1 VPAHHEHKEN
11 YDMPALRK
19 LLFMLAAFAAV
30 AFVSTPARADTIVF
44 TSRAAFTAATTGL
57 TTIDFEGIAPANSV
71 ANFTSPLT
79 IAGATFSGS
88 PTGQVSVV
96 DSGFFAPLFQFN
108 SGASLSG
115 FTFVD
120 VTLPAGTTA
129 IGTDLMST
137 NPSGLPFQ
145 VTLSTGETFIV
156 NTPLRPE
163 RGFFG
168 VTSDVAITSIRFV
181 TVPGPGQSNGIPLVD
196 NFSFGQ
202 AAAVPEPATMLLLGT
217 GLAGVAVR
225 ARRRKSSK
233 AAK

>member
-1 VPAHHEHKEN
+1 
-11 YDMPALRK
+11 MPALRK
-19 LLFMLAAFAAV
+19 LLFTLAAFAAV
-30 AFVSTPARADTIVF
+30 VFVSTPARADTIVF
-44 TSRAAFTAATTGL
+44 TTRSAFVAATSSL
-57 TTIDFEGIAPANSV
+57 TTIDFEGIAPTNSV
-71 ANFTSPLT
+71 ANFSSPLT

-88 PTGQVSVV
+88 ASGSVSVV
-96 DSGFFAPLFQFN
+96 DSGFFSPLFQFN

-115 FTFVD
+115 FAFVD

-145 VTLSTGETFIV
+145 VTLSNGETFLV
-156 NTPLRPE
+156 NTPTAPA

-168 VTSDVAITSIRFV
+168 ITSDVAITSIRFV
-181 TVPGPGQSNGIPLVD
+181 TVPAPGQSAGIPLVD

-202 AAAVPEPATMLLLGT
+202 AAPASVPEPATMVLLGT
-217 GLAGVAVR
+217 GLAGIVVR

-233 AAK
+233 SGT